1 MGMGCPWSAAASL
14 SKTKPVQAPQ
24 RKGLICYVT
33 QPGSDASPSSDL
45 SQAVLTTTPPRG
57 LGEGGFPCVDTKLV
71 GHVIPL
77 WCHVVPSAPHHCKQM
92 PGQKPA
98 TKSPVAGM
106 IPTTT
111 HFSIPFFC
119 VVVVHFV
126 FFFVHTPS
134 STGYPPLNGGIRCL
148 DGGGLAGHAL
158 VF

>member
-1 MGMGCPWSAAASL
+1 MLFCMSRQPGMSAASL

-45 SQAVLTTTPPRG
+45 SQAVSTTTPPHRG

-111 HFSIPFFC
+111 HFSIPFFVWWLC
-119 VVVVHFV
+119 TL
-126 FFFVHTPS
+126 FFFRAHTIQHRLS
-134 STGYPPLNGGIRCL
+134 ST
-148 DGGGLAGHAL
+148 
-158 VF
+158 